1 MDCESRSAVLTSPTV
16 YADIGGSLVKVA
28 LVTPVP
34 QAEVPQKTPVPPHKV
49 CSNGSFDRCFCPHLT
64 IDSPLLGG
72 SIFFYVFPTTHNL
85 ELFLSFLSDVCSR
98 KSLKGS
104 CLHFTGGGALKY
116 VDLIK
121 TATLADRVQYHD
133 ELQTIVGGL
142 KLLSKLGLEGEL
154 QELTPHGL
162 ESFNGVLDHFLL
174 VQIGSGISIVEVTGN
189 KTTRIDGSALGGA
202 TFMGLSSCIC
212 GVNQEFKDLLGAA
225 RKGAANSADLL
236 VGDICN
242 SETYLNML
250 DPDVLAACG
259 GKMRDGDIDTNSKL
273 ASVLRMLVIN
283 AIHIS
288 VLNARLTNST
298 IILLSG
304 GFMDSIEATTEYY
317 AEALSWYGQERLKG
331 LVVRHHGFLGV
342 LGIITAL
349 KGWSSANLQF
359 K

>member
-1 MDCESRSAVLTSPTV
+1 MDCESKSTVLTSPMI

-28 LVTPVP
+28 LITPVP
-34 QAEVPQKTPVPPHKV
+34 QVEVPQKTPVPPHKG
-49 CSNGSFDRCFCPHLT
+49 CSNRNFEGCFCPHLT

-72 SIFFYVFPTTHNL
+72 AIFFYVFPTTHSL
-85 ELFLSFLSDVCSR
+85 ELFLSFLSEVCSGE
-98 KSLKGS
+98 SLKGS

-121 TATLADRVQYHD
+121 IATLADRVQYHD

-142 KLLSKLGLEGEL
+142 KLLSKLGLENEL

-162 ESFNGVLDHFLL
+162 ESFSGVLDHFLL

-189 KTTRIDGSALGGA
+189 ETNRIDGSALGGA

-212 GVNQEFKDLLGAA
+212 RVNQEFKDLLGAA
-225 RKGAANSADLL
+225 RRGNANSADLL
-236 VGDICN
+236 VRDICS
-242 SETYLNML
+242 SETYLDVL
-250 DPDVLAACG
+250 DPDILAACG
-259 GKMRDGDIDTNSKL
+259 GKMRDGNSDTDSKL

-283 AIHIS
+283 TIHIS

-298 IILLSG
+298 VILLSG
-304 GFMDSIEATTEYY
+304 GFMDSIDATTEYY
-317 AEALSWYGQERLKG
+317 AEALSWYGQGRLKG
-331 LVVRHHGFLGV
+331 LIVRHHGFLGV

-349 KGWSSANLQF
+349 KGWSSTNLQF